1 MTARQRDDPDKSTM
15 RAQARSVVAAMG
27 EAARAQASHALCRR
41 IQSLSIE
48 IDSTVVL
55 MYLAMPSEPNVDE
68 VIRIWMASGAT
79 VVAPRADW
87 TNQSMIAAP
96 LTDLDDV
103 GEKGPHQIREPLRS
117 EAAPLASITLAFVPG
132 LAFDDRGGRLG
143 RGAGFFDRFL
153 ADLRHVSA
161 APVYGV
167 AFDEQIVPRVPMEDH
182 DIPLDAIVTPSG
194 WLGPHVP
201 AGVG

>member
-1 MTARQRDDPDKSTM
+1 MSESKRANLDKSTM

-27 EAARAQASHALCRR
+27 EAARTQASHALCRR
-41 IQSLSIE
+41 IQSLPIE

-55 MYLAMPSEPNVDE
+55 MYLAMPSEPNIDK
-68 VIRIWMASGAT
+68 VIRFWMASGAI

-87 TNQSMIAAP
+87 TNQSMIVAP

-103 GEKGPHQIREPLRS
+103 GENGPHRIREPLRS
-117 EAAPLASITLAFVPG
+117 DAAPIVSITLAFVPG

-143 RGAGFFDRFL
+143 RGGGFFDRFL

-182 DIPLDAIVTPSG
+182 DVALDAIVTPSG

-201 AGVG
+201 TDVG